1 MNCYEEAAHRV
12 ITACKLDMNT
22 FIDGSMLIRSLRLLD
37 GKEMPLAL
45 TVSMYSDLLDLRATG
60 AGLVDMVVAR
70 HCLLSQ
76 LAFSHTLHVNSL
88 FFSKRCRHRN
98 LALALSH
105 KRSGVV
111 AFAA

>member
-1 MNCYEEAAHRV
+1 
-12 ITACKLDMNT
+12 
-22 FIDGSMLIRSLRLLD
+22 MLVCSLRLLD

-45 TVSMYSDLLDLRATG
+45 TVSMYSDLFDLRATG

-76 LAFSHTLHVNSL
+76 LAFLHTLHVNSL
-88 FFSKRCRHRN
+88 FFSTRCRHRN
-98 LALALSH
+98 RALGLSH